1 MRNSLIIVS
10 NILLQIKPRFIGSD
24 CFSHTTSIAL
34 RSFTGNNCKQLFIH
48 QLKFLI
54 VAACFVASSTG
65 LANSQQL
72 CCVNSLSGISIFVVV
87 AVKYILT
94 WKSLK

>member
-1 MRNSLIIVS
+1 MWNSLIIVS
-10 NILLQIKPRFIGSD
+10 NILLQITSRFIGSD
-24 CFSHTTSIAL
+24 CFSHTTPKL
-34 RSFTGNNCKQLFIH
+34 KELHTKQLQTMFIH

-54 VAACFVASSTG
+54 VAACSMASSTA
-65 LANSQQL
+65 LANFQHL